1 MCEEIHPI
9 LTFAC
14 VCVSTTYSP
23 PNIKSGTV
31 TTVHHNNRTG
41 RKYNKG
47 HNYIFLTTITI
58 NKGIC
63 TKRYPPFGVRL
74 VPELHRALFS
84 SLRQTV
90 AF

>member
-14 VCVSTTYSP
+14 VCVNTTYSP

-31 TTVHHNNRTG
+31 TTVYHNTKTG

-47 HNYIFLTTITI
+47 YKYIFLTTT
-58 NKGIC
+58 
-63 TKRYPPFGVRL
+63 
-74 VPELHRALFS
+74 ELK
-84 SLRQTV
+84 
-90 AF
+90 